1 MFTNNHYNKA
11 LRPIARKLRNNS
23 VSKAEKILWKQVLS
37 RKQIGVRV
45 FRQRPIDKYIVDFFI
60 PDFKLIIEID
70 GSSHESKGEEDV
82 IRQTI
87 LETLGF
93 CVFRLRE
100 QEILSDIVVARDKIH
115 YALSCLK

>member
-45 FRQRPIDKYIVDFFI
+45 LRQRPIDKYIVDFFI

-82 IRQTI
+82 IRQTN

>member
-1 MFTNNHYNKA
+1 M
-11 LRPIARKLRNNS
+11 
-23 VSKAEKILWKQVLS
+23 
-37 RKQIGVRV
+37 
-45 FRQRPIDKYIVDFFI
+45 
-60 PDFKLIIEID
+60 IIEID

-100 QEILSDIVVARDKIH
+100 QEILSDLIAARDKIH
-115 YALSCLK
+115 YALICLK